1 MQLADNDEELEVEDE
16 DDSCLQQWVPTPL
29 KIEGWLGCSAH
40 RLQLVI
46 HDGYAEL
53 KSYPR
58 VQSILSKAKAIST
71 LSCRSSHFA
80 YSLSHKIPV
89 KHAGTPTFISMNM
102 S

>member
-58 VQSILSKAKAIST
+58 VQINIK
-71 LSCRSSHFA
+71 
-80 YSLSHKIPV
+80 
-89 KHAGTPTFISMNM
+89 
-102 S
+102 